1 MRWLDGITDSMD
13 MSLSKLRELVIDREA
28 WRAAI
33 RGVAKSQ
40 IRPSNRTETDTDQSL
55 FWGEDIA
62 QALRLGCRCCWPG
75 GVDTIAALVSWPRVA
90 LERLLFL
97 PGFSGQ
103 ASELSRTEY
112 SVQQEAGLG
121 INFTAWTGLQ
131 MPRLLRPTNWRP
143 KSEELHT
150 ECLGHV
156 GARLCSAERLGSL
169 LTRYCKQGC
178 GMGTQFPT
186 CFG

>member
-1 MRWLDGITDSMD
+1 M
-13 MSLSKLRELVIDREA
+13 
-28 WRAAI
+28 
-33 RGVAKSQ
+33 
-40 IRPSNRTETDTDQSL
+40 
-55 FWGEDIA
+55 
-62 QALRLGCRCCWPG
+62 
-75 GVDTIAALVSWPRVA
+75 IAALVSWPRVA

-131 MPRLLRPTNWRP
+131 TPGLSRPTNWRP

-156 GARLCSAERLGSL
+156 GARLCSAERSGSL

-178 GMGTQFPT
+178 GMGMQFPT